1 MKKRILAGF
10 MSLLLAGSMLTSNVM
25 TYAAETERIQAVT
38 AAESVEA
45 EPVEDVRKV
54 TPSDAEKIEDSITD
68 ESTVKIP
75 DDHGDMMMPEQ
86 FQKVNESILEMRLLQ
101 AETALQDAE
110 NVFPLADVN
119 LYKKENGN
127 WVGLEEDDTISMD
140 DSFRVIYEFNKGEDP
155 IYVNWSDEYGEPEG
169 VVIAKGD
176 AYTLPGLQDIVK
188 TISLQENHRIPV
200 IVKDENQ
207 KDCELGIV
215 TISEDGDVE
224 FLVTY
229 EGEGAEFYEVQ
240 VGVEFTL
247 NKEELNSEE
256 VLVFEVSLGNKR
268 YDLLIQESVPKT
280 DVRKT
285 ASDAVKEDNKIEW
298 SITVEN
304 LGVSNSG
311 YLLTDHI
318 HDNHKYV
325 EGSLKVK
332 ASPSNAVYQC
342 TTAVSDDK
350 KQLDIEIYNKTPG
363 TTFQFTYE
371 TIVDV
376 FGAVKDWTGAKKK
389 VEIQANNT
397 AILTDQEDG
406 KEIGSAAAGK
416 TLEKE
421 MEAWLTKGGGTIKED
436 GTIDWTITVNNNG
449 YDIQDVVLY
458 DKFDGNIMELVQDS
472 IKIDGQTFDSS
483 KLTVCGDTETE
494 YRWSYMLDAMT
505 GSQKHTITYQTQI
518 KNFDEWKQQN
528 HSELENIAWI
538 GYKYENPYDGTGALE
553 DWKGPEVRKTANIER
568 NAAISKRAVKYDR
581 STQIITWEVTVNK
594 YKAEMTNAIVT
605 DQVKEGQEYF
615 AIGEV
620 KLIGS
625 PAPEEILDVEKEGL
639 LTIEKNGYGADKA
652 IIRFGNRLS
661 GKTAVFNIYTRISDP
676 KFASVWAGNGVKTCW
691 NDVYL
696 ECTGNAMIKAYA
708 YINYAGTVI
717 EKKAENSYSHTDT
730 DHYINYKITFNQNK
744 MVMKNIQIVDDMG
757 EKRLELVEDE
767 DHPIT
772 LENAE
777 DSTGSTRVTLGTSSG
792 EENYYSYDQETGIL
806 TFHIGDITSTGSDA
820 VKVIRYTAKI
830 SENAYKDSN
839 DKKLNDDGTVNEDM
853 TAIENKATLI
863 TSDNPAGTTVTSSI
877 KFKNYV
883 ITKEHGTMNDDG
895 CVVYTVA
902 FNAGKQPLAKD
913 LQVVDTLGDGLRYV
927 DDSVKMYRGIVQTDG
942 TVQKDENEQPYEN
955 YSYTISETEDGS
967 ELTVTLPDGG
977 NEAYVLEYQVQLID
991 PNGGLTNSAKLSGYA
1006 ENKEFSANAGLKIAS
1021 FSSGYMKDSVFVR
1034 IIKQD
1039 EDSKTP
1045 LAGAVFA
1052 IYEGE
1057 TKRAEITSNAKGVAA
1072 LGGKTLTAGTTY
1084 TLQEIKAPDGYE
1096 LDSTRY
1102 SFTAQSGIANAYKK
1116 TILNK
1121 KAQEPSTEESSTEE
1135 SGSEEETTTGN
1146 ETTAGTEESS
1156 TGPGSEESSTEESS
1170 TESSS
1175 EESSAE
1181 ESSSTETSGS
1191 GNNGGGGSSSGGN
1204 GGGSHTPTMPGST
1217 EAPSQPETSAAETLP
1232 ETSPVETL
1240 ETSPETTKEPTIE
1253 DIINRGN
1260 ELAAMPDSPERDRMV
1275 SDYCNE
1281 VEEFMSKHPDAL
1293 VGLPEAARTFVLD
1306 AVNDRKV
1313 GHKRVALAKTG
1324 GFAGTAMAY
1333 GTGILLLIG
1342 GCYLTLEKRKRES
1355 DK

>member
-1 MKKRILAGF
+1 
-10 MSLLLAGSMLTSNVM
+10 MSLLLVGSMLTSNVM
-25 TYAAETERIQAVT
+25 TYAAETDRIQTVT
-38 AAESVEA
+38 TAESVEA

-54 TPSDAEKIEDSITD
+54 TPSDAKKIEDSITD
-68 ESTVKIP
+68 GSPVKTP
-75 DDHGDMMMPEQ
+75 DDYGDIMTPEQ
-86 FQKVNESILEMRLLQ
+86 FQKVNESLLEMKLLQ
-101 AETALQDAE
+101 AEIVLQDAE
-110 NVFPLADVN
+110 NAFSLAEVN

-140 DSFRVIYEFNKGEDP
+140 DSFRIIYEFNKGTDP

-176 AYTLPGLQDIVK
+176 TYTLPGLQEIVK

-229 EGEGAEFYEVQ
+229 EETGAEFYEVQ
-240 VGVEFTL
+240 VGIEFSL
-247 NKEELNSEE
+247 NKEELNSEG

-280 DVRKT
+280 AVRKT
-285 ASDAVKEDNKIEW
+285 VSDAVKEDNKVEW

-304 LGVSNSG
+304 LGVSDAG
-311 YLLTDHI
+311 YLLTDRI

-332 ASPSNAVYQC
+332 ASPSNAVYQY

-363 TTFQFTYE
+363 ATFQFTYE

-376 FGAVKDWTGAKKK
+376 FGAVKNWTGAKKK

-458 DKFDGNIMELVQDS
+458 DKFDGNIMELVQNS
-472 IKIDGQTFDSS
+472 IKIDGRSFDSN
-483 KLTVCGDTETE
+483 KLTVCDETETE

-505 GSQKHTITYQTQI
+505 GSEKHTITYQTRI
-518 KNFDEWKQQN
+518 KNFDEWKKQN

-568 NAAISKRAVKYDR
+568 NAAISKRAVKYDK

-594 YKAEMTNAIVT
+594 YKAEITNAIVT

-615 AIGEV
+615 AIGKV

-625 PAPEEILDVEKEGL
+625 SASEEILDVEKERL

-652 IIRFGNRLS
+652 IIEFGNRLS
-661 GKTAVFNIYTRISDP
+661 GKSAVFNIYTRISDP

-696 ECTGNAMIKAYA
+696 ECTGNTKIKAFA
-708 YINYAGTVI
+708 AVNYAGTVI

-744 MVMKNIQIVDDMG
+744 MVMENIQIVDDMG

-777 DSTGSTRVTLGTSSG
+777 DSAGSTRVELGTNSE
-792 EENYYSYDQETGIL
+792 EENYYSYDTETGIL
-806 TFHIGDITSTGSDA
+806 TFHIGNITSTGSDA

-830 SENAYKDSN
+830 SESAYKDSN
-839 DKKLNDDGTVNEDM
+839 DKKLNDDGTENKDM
-853 TAIENKATLI
+853 TTITNKATLI
-863 TSDNPAGTTVTSSI
+863 TSDNTAGTTVTSSI

-883 ITKEHGTMNDDG
+883 ITKEHGTMDNDG

-913 LQVVDTLGDGLRYV
+913 LKVVDTLGDGLRYV
-927 DDSVKMYRGIVQTDG
+927 DGSVKMYKGTVQTDG
-942 TVQKDENEQPYEN
+942 TVQKNENEPYEN
-955 YSYTISETEDGS
+955 YSYTISETKDGS

-991 PNGGLTNSAKLSGYA
+991 PNGGLTNSAKLSGYLGN
-1006 ENKEFSANAGLKIAS
+1006 EGFSAKVDLKIAS
-1021 FSSGYMKDSVFVR
+1021 FSSGYMKNSVFVR

-1057 TKRAEITSNAKGVAA
+1057 TPITEITSNAQGVAA
-1072 LGGKTLTAGTTY
+1072 LGGKTLMAGTTY
-1084 TLQEIKAPDGYE
+1084 TLKEIKAPAGYE
-1096 LDSTRY
+1096 CDSTPH
-1102 SFTAQSGIANAYKK
+1102 SFTAQSGLVNAYVE

-1121 KAQEPSTEESSTEE
+1121 KVEEPSTEESSTEE
-1135 SGSEEETTTGN
+1135 SGSEEETTTGS
-1146 ETTAGTEESS
+1146 ETTAGPEESGS
-1156 TGPGSEESSTEESS
+1156 TESNSEENSTEESS
-1170 TESSS
+1170 ST
-1175 EESSAE
+1175 

-1204 GGGSHTPTMPGST
+1204 GGGSHTPTMPSDT
-1217 EAPSQPETSAAETLP
+1217 QAPSQPETSAAETLP

-1240 ETSPETTKEPTIE
+1240 ETIPETTKEPTIE

-1281 VEEFMSKHPDAL
+1281 VEEFMRKHPDAL
-1293 VGLPEAARTFVLD
+1293 VGMPEAARTFVLD
-1306 AVNDRKV
+1306 AINDRKV
-1313 GHKRVALAKTG
+1313 GHKRVALAKTS